1 MSAPD
6 RTMPST
12 ISPVDVHGSWL
23 TRLPIAHRGL
33 HDAAQ
38 GRPENSL
45 AAVAACC
52 AAGLPAEIDVRLSS
66 DGEVVLFHD
75 RSLGRLTS
83 ARGRVEDHS
92 AVELGALALLGTA
105 ERIPSLRDV
114 LDLVGGRVPLLIEL
128 KALGAG
134 AALARAVVGALAGYR
149 GEVAIQSFRRR
160 SLWHLRNEVPHAVG
174 HLTRGHVLAHAAVRP
189 AFLGVEL
196 RALAGRGVQRRRAA
210 GVVVLAWTV
219 RSAEQEVWARQL
231 ADNVIFEG
239 YLPAVASDHP
249 VSAPGNGA
257 RASP

>member
-1 MSAPD
+1 
-6 RTMPST
+6 MPST
-12 ISPVDVHGSWL
+12 ISSVDLHASWL

-33 HDAAQ
+33 HDATD

-52 AAGLPAEIDVRLSS
+52 AAGLAAELDVRLTS

-75 RSLGRLTS
+75 RTLGRLTA
-83 ARGRVEDHS
+83 ARGRVEEHT
-92 AVELGALALLGTA
+92 AAELGALALLGTP
-105 ERIPSLRDV
+105 ERIPTLRDV

-128 KALGAG
+128 KVAGGG
-134 AALARAVVGALAGYR
+134 AALARAVVRTLAGYR

-160 SLWHLRNEVPHAVG
+160 SLWHLRRDVPHAVG
-174 HLTRGHVLAHAAVRP
+174 HLTRRHVLAHAAVQP

-210 GVVVLAWTV
+210 GAVVLAWTV
-219 RSAEQEVWARQL
+219 RSPEQEAWARQL

-239 YLPAVASDHP
+239 YLPAVASDHR
-249 VSAPGNGA
+249 VSAPGSGD